1 VLYGC
6 ETWSLTLREEYRSRI
21 FVKRVLRNVFELK
34 RDEVQETGENG
45 IMRTC
50 IICTPEHIFR

>member
-1 VLYGC
+1 M
-6 ETWSLTLREEYRSRI
+6 REEYRLRI
-21 FVKRVLRNVFELK
+21 IVNRVLRNVFEPK

-50 IICTPEHIFR
+50 MIRTPNHILR